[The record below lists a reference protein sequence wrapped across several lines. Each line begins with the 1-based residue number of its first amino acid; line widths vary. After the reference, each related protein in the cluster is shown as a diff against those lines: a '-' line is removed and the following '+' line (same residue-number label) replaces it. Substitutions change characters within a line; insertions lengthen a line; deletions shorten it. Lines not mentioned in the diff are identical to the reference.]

1 MGLHKEIVIYID
13 PVSRVPLQISGNT
26 PAAGRTD
33 LKLREVQLKQKAS
46 AGVQPRQQ

>member
-13 PVSRVPLQISGNT
+13 PVSRLPLQISGNT

-33 LKLREVQLKQKAS
+33 LKLRQVKLRAIKAF
-46 AGVQPRQQ
+46 Q